1 MSLKC
6 PKCKHTK
13 SDVFDSR
20 PRDEGIR
27 RRRTCQKCG
36 TRFSTQ
42 EKVFVSVKAS
52 PTIERA
58 KAPSKPVKRRLTA
71 TPRKSKEPDFD
82 SMTDEQLEDYIY
94 SKDRPFDFIDDDDF
108 L

>member
-6 PKCKHTK
+6 PKCQHTK

-42 EKVFVSVKAS
+42 EKVFVSIKAS
-52 PTIERA
+52 PTPKPT
-58 KAPSKPVKRRLTA
+58 KAPSRPVKRRLTA
-71 TPRKSKEPDFD
+71 NPQKVKQPNIDAMSD
-82 SMTDEQLEDYIY
+82 DELEAYIFG
-94 SKDRPFDFIDDDDF
+94 SDARFDDDE
-108 L
+108 LL